1 MVAIKK
7 NQKNGIAKNLKSNE
21 QQVSCCQSR
30 ITMDYCLRNIKSF
43 DQHFPLSLFPIAL
56 QSKLVPSG
64 GQDLTSAA
72 WRCNRHNRYLSQ
84 MTVPTYFDWR
94 IGNKN
99 ILGAW
104 VLCVGIVHHYIPQSK
119 SSPSSGHTMIFRHQ
133 RKQKRLC
140 RQEMLQQLY
149 FGILLELSWQ
159 VLHHLLL
166 QMSDTI
172 KEKRPHLTDKSA
184 IAIANINEL

>member
-1 MVAIKK
+1 
-7 NQKNGIAKNLKSNE
+7 
-21 QQVSCCQSR
+21 
-30 ITMDYCLRNIKSF
+30 MDYCLRNIKSF

-133 RKQKRLC
+133 RKQKRYVDRKC
-140 RQEMLQQLY
+140 Y
-149 FGILLELSWQ
+149 SNCILGFSWNY
-159 VLHHLLL
+159 LGKYYI
-166 QMSDTI
+166 TCCY
-172 KEKRPHLTDKSA
+172 K
-184 IAIANINEL
+184 